1 MKPYSCFYFSVL
13 LVTIVGI
20 KVQERGKMFCFKYVH
35 ERFSI
40 PVKVGKSKGMG

>member
-1 MKPYSCFYFSVL
+1 M

-20 KVQERGKMFCFKYVH
+20 KVQERGKLFCFKYVH

-40 PVKVGKSKGMG
+40 PVKVGKSKGMGWASPYEAFTSK